1 MKRNRF
7 KRRVRE
13 WFRHHR
19 GGLPEPVDLIVI
31 ARRPGID
38 LGLAELEAHLSRLLA
53 VQSAQVSGKV
63 QDY

>member
-1 MKRNRF
+1 VKRNRF

-19 GGLPEPVDLIVI
+19 DGLREPVDIVVI

-38 LGLAELEAHLSRLLA
+38 LGLAELGDHLSRLLGLE
-53 VQSAQVSGKV
+53 SSQVAGKY
-63 QDY
+63 QDL